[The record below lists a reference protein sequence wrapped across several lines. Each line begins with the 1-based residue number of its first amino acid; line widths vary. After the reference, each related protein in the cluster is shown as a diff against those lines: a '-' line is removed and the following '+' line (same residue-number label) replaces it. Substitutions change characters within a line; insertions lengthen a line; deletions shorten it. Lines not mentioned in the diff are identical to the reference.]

1 MQREGGR
8 PRAQASTSDQSLR
21 PAPHPRPGL
30 LHQSGPAPG
39 RCLQLLGQSQAT
51 LAASG
56 PAHQSGPAPEPHPQP
71 PDQSEASLTFPV
83 HPVSPAPGSEVLARP
98 ARLAGLWWR
107 DSVALRGLRSRGFE
121 SSRLRVGPAACL
133 RPEGADVAGGA
144 ANLPLRIG
152 GRSGG
157 GEASRESGCGSGGG
171 AAGRA
176 TGAAGL
182 ARGAADMT
190 GRVCRGCGGTDIELD
205 AARGDAVCTGCGSVL
220 EDNIIVSEVQF
231 VESSGGGSSAVGQ
244 FVSLDGGSGIGPGA
258 RGAASSAGSTLG
270 RNRISDPG
278 AVCGGCGRGPRRVLP
293 RGLPCSHPGFQV
305 RWWDWRT
312 LGRGDPQGGPPCR
325 RPLAPDQAPAVPR
338 SSIRDGGRSVRH
350 LEGRCLFP
358 PGSRGSPGRWH
369 CLRWVCGAV
378 ASVGAVPRRSGGHF
392 GRSPGWV
399 PLLGLLT
406 TSWEGSCVDGRFLQL
421 VPRGK
426 VSGPRGTD
434 SCRFNFTRTDHW
446 LPPPP
451 PPLHLL

>member
-293 RGLPCSHPGFQV
+293 RDYPAATLASRLGGGTGEPSAAETRREGRRVVALSRPTRRRRCRGAVSGTGAGASATSRGGVCSRRGL
-305 RWWDWRT
+305 
-312 LGRGDPQGGPPCR
+312 
-325 RPLAPDQAPAVPR
+325 
-338 SSIRDGGRSVRH
+338 GGR
-350 LEGRCLFP
+350 
-358 PGSRGSPGRWH
+358 PGGG
-369 CLRWVCGAV
+369 V
-378 ASVGAVPRRSGGHF
+378 ACAGCAAR
-392 GRSPGWV
+392 
-399 PLLGLLT
+399 
-406 TSWEGSCVDGRFLQL
+406 
-421 VPRGK
+421 
-426 VSGPRGTD
+426 
-434 SCRFNFTRTDHW
+434 
-446 LPPPP
+446 
-451 PPLHLL
+451 